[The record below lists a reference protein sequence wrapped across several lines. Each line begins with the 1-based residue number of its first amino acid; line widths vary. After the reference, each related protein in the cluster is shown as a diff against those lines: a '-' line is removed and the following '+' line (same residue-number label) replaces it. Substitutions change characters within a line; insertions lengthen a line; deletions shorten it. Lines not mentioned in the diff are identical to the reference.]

1 MKPLRYLALT
11 CAWLL
16 ASVLG
21 VAQIVSAEQPGP
33 VISALS
39 TDGVFVHSSREN
51 NIDRQRLADVVESAD
66 EFGIRMAIIV
76 PADPLPDLRA
86 FVLRVQ
92 QGGEFDVV
100 LGFGLDGEIEAEA
113 IDDLGSDRL
122 SALTATRA
130 LDGSPEEL
138 SAVFLE
144 ELATNPPTG
153 LPNSMR
159 TIIRWVII
167 LLGLLGLTVVVE
179 QIVRSRSKRGQPAA

>member
-1 MKPLRYLALT
+1 MKPLRYLVLT

-21 VAQIVSAEQPGP
+21 VAQAVSAEQPGP
-33 VISALS
+33 VIAALS
-39 TDGVFVHSSREN
+39 TDGVFVPPSRDD
-51 NIDRQRLADVVESAD
+51 NIDRERLVEIVESA
-66 EFGIRMAIIV
+66 EELGIRMAIVI

-92 QGGEFDVV
+92 QGGQFDVV
-100 LGFGLDGEIEAEA
+100 LGFGLEGEIEAEA
-113 IDDLGSDRL
+113 IDDFGSDRL

-130 LDGSPEEL
+130 LDGTPEEL

-144 ELATNPPTG
+144 ELTTDPPAG
-153 LPNSMR
+153 LPDSMR

-167 LLGLLGLTVVVE
+167 LLGILGLTVAVE
-179 QIVRSRSKRGQPAA
+179 QIVRTRSKRGQSVA